1 MKKHSL
7 TAIDLAKNS
16 FQVCL
21 LGANNHIALNKRVKR
36 SQLAQLIAQQKP
48 GILAMEACYSSHYWA
63 RLFTEMGHDVKL
75 IPAQH
80 VKPFVRGNKNDH
92 NDALAIAEA
101 AQRPNIKFV
110 PIKTTEQQDIQALHR
125 IRQRIVRQRTGLVNQ
140 TRGILSEYG
149 IIANKGIRHFSLLL
163 ASLSQPE
170 AEVFSG
176 LMKEQLQLIADE
188 YQSLTVRLNKL
199 NQQLKEIALNN
210 PLCKIVMT
218 IPGIGYIN
226 ATALI
231 SAIGNDSQFSHA
243 REISVWLGLTPKQH
257 ASGDR
262 GYLSG
267 ISKRGN
273 RYLRSLMVHGARAA
287 LYKCKNPQDRVIQ
300 WARDLAKRSNPN
312 KAAVA
317 LANRLTKLAWIL
329 LQKQESYQ
337 GNPSH

>member
-7 TAIDLAKNS
+7 TTIDLAKNS
-16 FQVCL
+16 FQVCVL
-21 LGANNHIALNKRVKR
+21 DAHNHVTLNKRVKR
-36 SQLAQLIAQQKP
+36 SQLAQLVAQQKT
-48 GILAMEACYSSHYWA
+48 GLLAMEACYSSHYWG

-110 PIKTTEQQDIQALHR
+110 PIKTTEQQDIQAIHR
-125 IRQRIVRQRTGLVNQ
+125 IRQRIVRQRTGLINQ

-149 IIANKGIRHFSLLL
+149 IIANKGIKHFSTLL
-163 ASLSQPE
+163 AILSQPE
-170 AEVFSG
+170 ATEFTG
-176 LMKEQLQLIADE
+176 LMKEQLQLIAQE
-188 YQSLTVRLNKL
+188 FQALTDRLNTL
-199 NQQLKEIALNN
+199 NQQLKKIADKN
-210 PLCKIVMT
+210 PLCQIVMT
-218 IPGIGYIN
+218 LPGIGYIT

-231 SAIGNDSQFSHA
+231 SAVGNGSQFSHA
-243 REISVWLGLTPKQH
+243 REMSVWLGVTPKQH

-262 GYLSG
+262 GYLSS

-273 RYLRSLMVHGARAA
+273 RYLRSMMVHGARAA
-287 LYKCKNPQDRVIQ
+287 LYRCKNPQDRLIQ
-300 WARDLAKRSNPN
+300 WARDLAKRRNAN

-329 LQKQESYQ
+329 LQKQEPYQ
-337 GNPSH
+337 VHHGQ

>member
-1 MKKHSL
+1 
-7 TAIDLAKNS
+7 
-16 FQVCL
+16 
-21 LGANNHIALNKRVKR
+21 
-36 SQLAQLIAQQKP
+36 
-48 GILAMEACYSSHYWA
+48 MEACYSNHYWA
-63 RLFTEMGHDVKL
+63 RLFTEMGYNVKL

-101 AQRPNIKFV
+101 VQRPSIKFV

-149 IIANKGIRHFSLLL
+149 IIANKGIRHFSMLL

-170 AEVFSG
+170 AEAFSG
-176 LMKEQLQLIADE
+176 LMKEQLQLIAHE
-188 YQSLTVRLNKL
+188 YRSLTVRLNKL
-199 NQQLKEIALNN
+199 NQQLKEIAQNN

-231 SAIGNDSQFSHA
+231 SAIGNGSQFSHA

-257 ASGDR
+257 AS

-300 WARDLAKRSNPN
+300 WARDLAKRRNAN

-329 LQKQESYQ
+329 LQKQEPYQ
-337 GNPSH
+337 DHPSH